1 MRIRRHPG
9 WLLVV
14 ILTATASCFSFA
26 QSAAQPAWTGI
37 TITHVKPAMRAQYEK
52 YLKREMAAYRKAGTP
67 WFLTL
72 QTFAGDTT
80 EYTTIVPVMKFAD
93 LDQPA
98 IPAQVL
104 GPDRWRVL
112 AKKIARCYSG
122 QIVVY
127 ATPLTALQI
136 SGKEQPSGLYW
147 LETRSQPVSGKTN
160 AYISWLKD
168 EYRPAIEKAGVRG
181 FNASIAV
188 FGAAG
193 GEIVSM
199 RMLKSLSEIDDGSI
213 LTRALGADQARA
225 VSAEGSKLVRST
237 STRILHVR
245 TDLTY

>member
-1 MRIRRHPG
+1 MRIRCHPD

-14 ILTATASCFSFA
+14 ILTANCISLAQTAT
-26 QSAAQPAWTGI
+26 QPAWTDI

-52 YLKREMAAYRKAGTP
+52 LLKREMAAYRKAGTP

-80 EYTTIVPVMKFAD
+80 EYTIIVPVMKFAD
-93 LDQPA
+93 LDRPA

-136 SGKEQPSGLYW
+136 GGKEQPSGLYW

-160 AYISWLKD
+160 AYISWLRD
-168 EYRPAIEKAGVRG
+168 EYRPAIEKAGVLG

-199 RMLKSLSEIDDGSI
+199 RMLKNLGEIDDGSV

-237 STRILHVR
+237 STRILHLQ
-245 TDLTY
+245 TDLSY

>member
-1 MRIRRHPG
+1 MRIRCHPR

-14 ILTATASCFSFA
+14 ILTVNCVSFA
-26 QSAAQPAWTGI
+26 QTAAQPAWTDI
-37 TITHVKPAMRAQYEK
+37 TTTHVKPAMRAKYEK

-93 LDQPA
+93 LDRPA
-98 IPAQVL
+98 IPARVL
-104 GPDRWRVL
+104 GPNRWRVL
-112 AKKIARCYSG
+112 AKKIARCYSS

-127 ATPLTALQI
+127 ATPLTALRI

-160 AYISWLKD
+160 AYISWLRD
-168 EYRPAIEKAGVRG
+168 EYRPAIEKAGVLG

-188 FGAAG
+188 FGTAG

-199 RMLKSLSEIDDGSI
+199 RMLKNLGEIDDGSV
-213 LTRALGADQARA
+213 LTRALGPDQARA

-237 STRILHVR
+237 STRILHLQ
-245 TDLTY
+245 TDLSY